1 MKKSPRQKSHKPASL
16 RYNITK
22 FDDYAVIT
30 EQDNTKNFVYMNLV
44 VAVKNAVADKIDT
57 ADLFK
62 LADSN
67 VQIALPKDGWKTSLS
82 KAIVFF
88 QEKEMF
94 ETCAECK
101 KLISQI

>member
-44 VAVKNAVADKIDT
+44 VAVRSAVAERSPV

-67 VQIALPKDGWKTSLS
+67 VQISLPKEGWKPSLVN
-82 KAIVFF
+82 AIDFF
-88 QEKEMF
+88 QAKEMF
-94 ETCAECK
+94 ETCAECQ
-101 KLISQI
+101 KLISLI

>member
-1 MKKSPRQKSHKPASL
+1 MKKPRQKSHKPASL

-22 FDDYAVIT
+22 FYDYGVIT

-67 VQIALPKDGWKTSLS
+67 VQISLPKQGWKSSLAR
-82 KAIVFF
+82 AIDFF
-88 QEKEMF
+88 QQREMF
-94 ETCAECK
+94 ETCAECQ
-101 KLISQI
+101 KLISQL